1 MIDQSHN
8 VKNKMEAMIQ
18 TVTTAQELFAKA
30 ALLDHEALEFHR
42 NHQNIIDAENV
53 YKDAFATDVRPILR
67 EWRRGQGMAEEPLIA
82 FRKSGYLETIAK
94 QRKGRKK
101 ESAAYA

>member
-1 MIDQSHN
+1 
-8 VKNKMEAMIQ
+8 MEAMIQ

-53 YKDAFATDVRPILR
+53 YKDAFATDVRPVLR
-67 EWRRGQGMAEEPLIA
+67 EWRRGHGLAEEPLIA
-82 FRKSGYLETIAK
+82 FRESGYLETIAK